1 MKTEEKN
8 NETKRCQ
15 SEKENWL
22 QKCFHSSKYAIDHNL
37 FNFFLNFFFSI
48 SFLFLIYQIL

>member
-8 NETKRCQ
+8 NVTKRCQ

-37 FNFFLNFFFSI
+37 FNFFS
-48 SFLFLIYQIL
+48 